1 MNSKLQEIEKK
12 IKKQV
17 KNGNVQNAI
26 ELCQVELQNDPT
38 NADLHIRLGD
48 LYLAWHLDIHNS
60 YQYID
65 EAITEYQRALETYI
79 DSAEIY
85 FKIGQA
91 QYFKGDL
98 DRAVNYLNMA
108 ITKDKKLAKAY
119 YLLAETY
126 TKKTHFLE
134 ALFNAKHAIKLSP
147 WTSSSAHYL
156 LYNLYK
162 VSSFRNPLTWWKS
175 KVEFLLAIITLPFD
189 KIAIKNVMRSVSY
202 LQFLPTLVKGYY
214 QVRKRGLNSAIQL
227 YIDAIEKAPGFVPLY
242 CLLGDIYRTIG
253 QYDDAITEYKM
264 AIWLDSLNIPAYRH
278 LCQAYEEQGDYDNAI
293 EIYLKLISIL
303 PSMPEFHSNL
313 ANLYY
318 IKGEI
323 KEAISHYQTAIT
335 LNPNSQWTSIINQTL
350 GFVYQENKG
359 DLDAAISAYQ
369 SAYLLT
375 PEDIDI
381 CVNLGSAFYD
391 KEDFENALTVY
402 RSALDLDPNNAKI
415 HCNLGFLYWGKGET
429 DEAIKEYELAIQND
443 PMYDI
448 AYNNLGVIYLDDLG
462 YVQKSIELFKKSIEC
477 NPNYALAHFNLARAI
492 TIIGDKIEA
501 AKLYQIAQDIN
512 KVTNEIDPQDITNKI
527 NNLFQS

>member
-26 ELCQVELQNDPT
+26 ELCQIELQNDPT

-91 QYFKGDL
+91 QYYKGDL

-134 ALFNAKHAIKLSP
+134 ALFNAKHAIKLNP

-175 KVEFLLAIITLPFD
+175 KFELIMSLLTLPFD
-189 KIAIKNVMRSVSY
+189 KFAVKNVMRSLSY

-214 QVRKRGLNSAIQL
+214 LVRKRGLNGAIQL
-227 YIDAIEKAPGFVPLY
+227 YINAIEKAPGFVPLY

-293 EIYLKLISIL
+293 EMYLKLISIL
-303 PSMPEFHSNL
+303 PNMPEFHSNL

-335 LNPNSQWTSIINQTL
+335 LNPNRQWTSIINQTL

-429 DEAIKEYELAIQND
+429 DEAIKEYELAIAND

-462 YVQKSIELFKKSIEC
+462 YVQKAIELFKKSIEC

-492 TIIGDKIEA
+492 TITGDKIEA